1 LPVGSNDNQPAFET
15 FMTGYWHQ
23 MADELY
29 TDFDAG
35 LSDFKQTEG
44 EKKFRLLRMELIAMY
59 RCGRFPP
66 LSEIKAYYSDPFW
79 KRFDCIITED
89 QVKMSKI
96 LFADDSDVR

>member
-1 LPVGSNDNQPAFET
+1 
-15 FMTGYWHQ
+15 
-23 MADELY
+23 
-29 TDFDAG
+29 
-35 LSDFKQTEG
+35 
-44 EKKFRLLRMELIAMY
+44 MELIAMY